1 MPQYG
6 HNAANL
12 VRSVNK
18 RKLRKIKRINRG
30 YLHRE
35 ERYQL
40 KTEEYEK
47 YVDDFLIDGEKTYE
61 KVKIA
66 VQMYDKKKKYEKPEV
81 EATIELDMEV
91 LRKRG
96 EETVES
102 DEPAA

>member
-1 MPQYG
+1 MPQTG

-66 VQMYDKKKKYEKPEV
+66 VQMYDKKKKYDVPDSESE
-81 EATIELDMEV
+81 IELDMDD
-91 LRKRG
+91 LID
-96 EETVES
+96 ES
-102 DEPAA
+102 E